1 MSLPQQFTPHGEAFV
16 PLTEDEIEELQPA
29 VIKLLREAGTNYPC
43 HDESEFL
50 NQVDALFVMA
60 SASLSLPSPCG
71 HPSQYA
77 YSEDGGAHMV
87 CLLCERDTNHARAEK
102 RLELQSMPPEL
113 MALAKD
119 QFGKHYLQFEIWV
132 GHVIDAA
139 FDLGRAAE
147 NAVARSESEAITER
161 ELAALVRRLAAR
173 INLRSNRDADKAMVA
188 QALDYLQRKGLQG
201 TITRDEPRLTNGE

>member
-1 MSLPQQFTPHGEAFV
+1 MKEELSTPLCDGRA
-16 PLTEDEIEELQPA
+16 PLTAEQIE
-29 VIKLLREAGTNYPC
+29 
-43 HDESEFL
+43 
-50 NQVDALFVMA
+50 ALMPDDNAPMVADVRSADMRALCEMA
-60 SASLSLPSPCG
+60 LASLSLPSPCG

-77 YSEDGGAHMV
+77 YTEDGGAHMV